1 MIMAAPL
8 PRTLLQYEQIFF
20 PLTDLDTEWKSLKPA
35 WKGLKD
41 KEKYQRLFETK
52 NKNTLV
58 KSRLLGCLGKI
69 NSKLI
74 LFTVDLKARESSS
87 VVI

>member
-20 PLTDLDTEWKSLKPA
+20 PLTDLNIEWKSLKTA

-41 KEKYQRLFETK
+41 KENL
-52 NKNTLV
+52 
-58 KSRLLGCLGKI
+58 
-69 NSKLI
+69 SKT
-74 LFTVDLKARESSS
+74 FCD
-87 VVI
+87 

>member
-41 KEKYQRLFETK
+41 KRKVIKELFEIK
-52 NKNTLV
+52 NKNILV
-58 KSRLLGCLGKI
+58 KSGLLGCLGKI
-69 NSKLI
+69 KWKLI
-74 LFTVDLKARESSS
+74 LFTVDL
-87 VVI
+87 